1 MEQSKLISVIIANF
15 KVAYPYYF
23 TKLSDE
29 EFLGLVGIYQECF
42 GKFNG
47 NALMRAVKK
56 IFKKEKFMPTIADI
70 IEVYK
75 KEARYYFIE
84 LVNESN
90 IDEEDKRYLTS
101 MADWYSLQEEFP
113 DEFMQR
119 INELDSKKLSTSNN
133 LQIENKS
140 RSL

>member
-29 EFLGLVGIYQECF
+29 EFLGLVGIYQEYF

-56 IFKKEKFMPTIADI
+56 IIKKEKFMQIMFAISVKGFAIIVMWGVYDADI
-70 IEVYK
+70 IV
-75 KEARYYFIE
+75 
-84 LVNESN
+84 V
-90 IDEEDKRYLTS
+90 
-101 MADWYSLQEEFP
+101 
-113 DEFMQR
+113 
-119 INELDSKKLSTSNN
+119 
-133 LQIENKS
+133 
-140 RSL
+140 

>member
-1 MEQSKLISVIIANF
+1 
-15 KVAYPYYF
+15 
-23 TKLSDE
+23 
-29 EFLGLVGIYQECF
+29 
-42 GKFNG
+42 
-47 NALMRAVKK
+47 
-56 IFKKEKFMPTIADI
+56 MPTIADI

-75 KEARYYFIE
+75 KEAWYYFIE

-119 INELDSKKLSTSNN
+119 IIELDSKKLSTSNN